1 MALLQRLIWG
11 LYPPTCVLC
20 GAPGE
25 AGFDLC
31 AGCCAELPLNRYRC
45 ARCARP
51 FDSDLGAGHWCGRC
65 VAQPPPFAVC
75 HAPLRY
81 QGLVPGLIAD
91 LKFHARLDRAVLLG
105 RLLAES
111 RAALAP
117 PLPELLVPV
126 PLHPARQR
134 ARGYNQALEL
144 ARVVGAALG
153 VAVDPGLCLRVRAT
167 PPQVGQ
173 QRRARQRNI
182 GPGAFALARALPAR
196 RLAIID
202 DVMTTGATVGALA
215 RVLTGA
221 GAREIE
227 VWVVARTP

>member
-1 MALLQRLIWG
+1 MTLLERLIEG

-25 AGFDLC
+25 SGFDLC
-31 AGCCAELPLNRYRC
+31 AGCRAELPVNHHCC
-45 ARCARP
+45 ARCAQP
-51 FDSDLGAGHWCGRC
+51 FDTDLGAGRWCGRC
-65 VAQPPPFAVC
+65 VARPPPFVRC

-105 RLLAES
+105 RLLAET

-144 ARVVGAALG
+144 ARVAG
-153 VAVDPGLCLRVRAT
+153 VALDVAVAPGLCLRVRAT

-182 GPGAFALARALPAR
+182 GPGAFTLARALPAR
-196 RLAIID
+196 RLAIVD
-202 DVMTTGATVGALA
+202 DVMTTGATVSALA
-215 RVLTGA
+215 RVLTRA
-221 GAREIE
+221 GACEIE